1 VETSDEHRSDGH
13 RDRPR
18 DADDTD
24 NTDDGAG
31 DDGADVARYEQLRR
45 RALSGDAD
53 GWRCGLA
60 VLQTRGVVAWL
71 RAWHGITRPSITL
84 PPRPPAP
91 PRAAPPLQAGER
103 LEAGERLV
111 AALASMALGAVAGA

>member
-1 VETSDEHRSDGH
+1 VETSDEHR
-13 RDRPR
+13 DRHR
-18 DADDTD
+18 DADD
-24 NTDDGAG
+24 GG
-31 DDGADVARYEQLRR
+31 DVARYEQLRR

-71 RAWHGITRPSITL
+71 RAWHGITMPPITM

-91 PRAAPPLQAGER
+91 PRAAPP

-111 AALASMALGAVAGA
+111 AALASMALGAVARA